1 MSLVIG
7 LDSMVAKMAAV
18 CELLCYV
25 QNYFGKTGKTLICSA
40 IANFYDESEI
50 VEAKNMLHSAVDSLQ
65 LATEH
70 DDIPRNKPRKPGDT
84 KRRLDTEDIV
94 TLYEILDRKKISIPE
109 FTAKNLSRIPT
120 IQPSDMDMLKLADT
134 VTNVRA
140 QLASTQAALNS
151 LCDTQSEMSK
161 ALSDVTQQLVSVK
174 SDMQL
179 QSETSKALS
188 DVTQQLI
195 VKSDMQPMVSN
206 VTKTSASVPHGIAD
220 GSESFVDLFSSID
233 DGGKWAEVKKNN
245 KKTIRKI
252 TGGNTSSGMSVKA
265 AGGEWHVFAGR
276 LDPETTS
283 EAMVD
288 MLKKQNIRV
297 IDCRMLPKTKDWHQ
311 RYAAFHISVHIND
324 KDNVFDADVWPY
336 GSDVRDWYFKQR

>member
-1 MSLVIG
+1 
-7 LDSMVAKMAAV
+7 MVAKMAAV

-109 FTAKNLSRIPT
+109 FMAKNLSRIPT

-297 IDCRMLPKTKDWHQ
+297 D
-311 RYAAFHISVHIND
+311 
-324 KDNVFDADVWPY
+324 
-336 GSDVRDWYFKQR
+336 

>member
-1 MSLVIG
+1 MTEI
-7 LDSMVAKMAAV
+7 
-18 CELLCYV
+18 
-25 QNYFGKTGKTLICSA
+25 
-40 IANFYDESEI
+40 NFYCENCESEI

-109 FTAKNLSRIPT
+109 FTAKNLSHIPT
-120 IQPSDMDMLKLADT
+120 IQPSDMDMLKHAYT
-134 VTNVRA
+134 MTNVHA

-151 LCDTQSEMSK
+151 LCDTHSEMSK
-161 ALSDVTQQLVSVK
+161 ALSDV
-174 SDMQL
+174 M
-179 QSETSKALS
+179 
-188 DVTQQLI
+188 QQLI

-220 GSESFVDLFSSID
+220 GSESLVDLFSSID
-233 DGGKWAEVKKNN
+233 DGGKWDEVKKNN

-252 TGGNTSSGMSVKA
+252 TGGMSVKA
-265 AGGEWHVFAGR
+265 ASGEWHVFAGR

-283 EAMVD
+283 EAMMD
-288 MLKKQNIRV
+288 ILKKQNIRV
-297 IDCRMLPKTKDWHQ
+297 IDCRMLCE
-311 RYAAFHISVHIND
+311 V
-324 KDNVFDADVWPY
+324 
-336 GSDVRDWYFKQR
+336 